1 MVDEIR
7 CVAPVGDHCGE
18 AATWS
23 PDENRLY
30 WCDVNRFL
38 IHALDPATDAV
49 MSWYFDE
56 PVVALALT
64 NKRETLLVALASHL
78 ILWNSRT
85 DARTDHGFKLTDFP
99 RARLN
104 DGRAGPN
111 GEFWIG
117 SMSNNVG
124 SAGEA
129 LQAWEGE
136 GRLFCIR
143 KGSDPHVFK
152 SGIGIS
158 NTLCWSPDLSHFYFG
173 DSLKNAVWSYD
184 YRDGSIANERPF
196 LEGFA
201 RGNPDGSAMDADG
214 YLWNC
219 RFGGSCVVRVA
230 PTGEVDRVVEMPVRN
245 ITTCAFGGKDFRTLY
260 ITTATIL
267 GGHRD
272 RLGGS
277 LFALSADVPGL
288 PSFRFEI

>member
-1 MVDEIR
+1 MVGEIR
-7 CVAPVGDHCGE
+7 CAAPVGDHCGE

-23 PDENRLY
+23 QAEERLY

-38 IHALDPATDAV
+38 IHALDPATNAV
-49 MSWYFDE
+49 LSWHFDE

-64 NKRETLLVALASHL
+64 DKRETLLVALASRL

-85 DARTDHGFKLTDFP
+85 DSRTDYGFQLSDFP

-104 DGRAGPN
+104 DGRVGPN
-111 GEFWIG
+111 GELWIG

-129 LQAWEGE
+129 LQAWAGE

-143 KGSDPHVFK
+143 SGSDPRVFK

-158 NTLCWSPDLSHFYFG
+158 NTVCWSPDLGRFYFG
-173 DSLKNAVWSYD
+173 DSLKNVVWSYD
-184 YRDGSIANERPF
+184 YHGGGIANEQSF
-196 LEGFA
+196 FEGFG

-230 PTGEVDRVVEMPVRN
+230 PSGEIDRIVEMPVRN
-245 ITTCAFGGKDFRTLY
+245 ITTCAFGGKDLRTLY

-272 RLGGS
+272 RLSGS
-277 LFALSADVPGL
+277 LFAMEVATPGL
-288 PSFRFEI
+288 PSWPFKL

>member
-1 MVDEIR
+1 MADEIV

-23 PDENRLY
+23 PDEHRLY

-38 IHALDPATDAV
+38 IHALDAGTHAV
-49 MSWYFDE
+49 SSWLFDE

-64 NKRETLLVALASHL
+64 DKPGTLLVALASRL
-78 ILWNSRT
+78 ILWNPKT
-85 DARTDHGFKLTDFP
+85 DKRADHGFRLTDFP

-124 SAGEA
+124 AGGEA
-129 LQAWEGE
+129 LEAWEGE
-136 GRLFCIR
+136 GQLFCVR
-143 KGSDPHVFK
+143 KGEAPRVFK

-158 NTLCWSPDLSHFYFG
+158 NTVCWSPDLRVFYFG
-173 DSLKNAVWSYD
+173 DSLRNAIWAFD
-184 YRDGSIANERPF
+184 YKGASIANERPF
-196 LEGFA
+196 FERFG
-201 RGNPDGSAMDADG
+201 RGSPDGSAMDAEG

-219 RFGGSCVVRVA
+219 RFGGNCIVRVA
-230 PTGEVDRVVEMPVRN
+230 PSGVVDRIVEMPVRN
-245 ITTCAFGGKDFRTLY
+245 ITTCAFGGDDLRTLY

-267 GGHRD
+267 GGYRD

-277 LFALSADVPGL
+277 LFAMRVEVPGHE
-288 PSFRFEI
+288 SWRVEV